1 MPIPTLIDETTAA
14 TRFSDVTARARSRLA
29 GLAVPERIF
38 PLSIVLV
45 VVAVFAIGL
54 RNEFVRWDDH
64 TNFVDNPYFRGLGL
78 RQLAWMF
85 STTLMGHY
93 IPVTWLTL
101 GLDYVI
107 WGMQPAGYHFTNLVL
122 HAANAVVFFWVAK
135 RLLVVARP
143 EASET
148 ALRWGA
154 AVAALFFAIHPLR
167 AESVAWATERR
178 DELSGLLFLTCVWAY
193 LRAAAAEAPRR
204 RRLLTVSVA
213 AFVLAMLSKSIVMTL
228 PLLLVVIDWYPL
240 RRLQRPWWSREN
252 GRILLE
258 KLPFLVVGIT
268 GAAVA
273 YWAVGHN
280 EYFTPPTKY
289 PLPSRMAMALYSI
302 VFYVSKTVLPMDL
315 SPLYELPSRVDPL
328 DPQFLSAAIA
338 VAVVSIA
345 LVALAGRWPAALAA
359 YAWYV
364 IVLAP
369 VGGLVHAGFQLAH
382 DRYSYLS
389 CLPFAV
395 LVGAA
400 AVWLGG
406 ARARGALRP
415 PFFAASCAALGAL
428 LATLGLLTSLQV
440 QVWRSTE
447 SLWTHAT
454 YATPECSI
462 CHDNYGALLVNSSP
476 VPPRPQLIAI
486 EHFQQALA
494 LKPDREK
501 PYGGL
506 GLALIQLGRP
516 REAEAAL
523 RRVIDKR
530 PVELGALNNLG
541 LALSQQQRFAEAEPY
556 LRQAVAMDAHNVV
569 VRANLAEALVGL
581 KRFDQALAELHRA
594 ADERPFAPEPRIG
607 LVLAYRAA
615 GNTTEMRKQLT
626 ILRQLHP
633 VIARDVAAKH
643 LL

>member
-1 MPIPTLIDETTAA
+1 
-14 TRFSDVTARARSRLA
+14 
-29 GLAVPERIF
+29 
-38 PLSIVLV
+38 
-45 VVAVFAIGL
+45 
-54 RNEFVRWDDH
+54 
-64 TNFVDNPYFRGLGL
+64 
-78 RQLAWMF
+78 
-85 STTLMGHY
+85 
-93 IPVTWLTL
+93 
-101 GLDYVI
+101 
-107 WGMQPAGYHFTNLVL
+107 
-122 HAANAVVFFWVAK
+122 
-135 RLLVVARP
+135 
-143 EASET
+143 
-148 ALRWGA
+148 
-154 AVAALFFAIHPLR
+154 
-167 AESVAWATERR
+167 
-178 DELSGLLFLTCVWAY
+178 
-193 LRAAAAEAPRR
+193 
-204 RRLLTVSVA
+204 
-213 AFVLAMLSKSIVMTL
+213 
-228 PLLLVVIDWYPL
+228 
-240 RRLQRPWWSREN
+240 
-252 GRILLE
+252 
-258 KLPFLVVGIT
+258 
-268 GAAVA
+268 
-273 YWAVGHN
+273 
-280 EYFTPPTKY
+280 
-289 PLPSRMAMALYSI
+289 
-302 VFYVSKTVLPMDL
+302 
-315 SPLYELPSRVDPL
+315 
-328 DPQFLSAAIA
+328 
-338 VAVVSIA
+338 
-345 LVALAGRWPAALAA
+345 
-359 YAWYV
+359 
-364 IVLAP
+364 
-369 VGGLVHAGFQLAH
+369 
-382 DRYSYLS
+382 
-389 CLPFAV
+389 
-395 LVGAA
+395 
-400 AVWLGG
+400 VWLGG